1 MEGAPSYLPA
11 VLAVMVFA
19 GIFLA
24 CISLVL
30 FFRNKHRR
38 RELQEK
44 ILHSS
49 SSLGQRKGDRKQ
61 SLRDALLEMLGSLGK
76 RAGVSEKDAEG
87 YAPGRIKF
95 LRAGIRWSR
104 AVFIFLGAKLFLAIS
119 FLLVFLALR
128 ISVLEL
134 INARVTLLT
143 AAALALLGYLLP
155 DIWLALRT
163 VRRKRVLF
171 EGLPDALDLL
181 VVCVEA
187 GMGLDA
193 AITRVAQELAI
204 SNKPL
209 CDELHLY
216 TLELRA
222 GKTRDGALRNLS
234 SRIDLEDVRGLVTL
248 LIQADR
254 FGMSIAQSLRVFS
267 DSFRSQRFQRAEEL
281 AAKLPVKLVIPMIVF
296 IFPTLFIVIM
306 GPTVIRV
313 WELFF

>member
-1 MEGAPSYLPA
+1 MESALYFPA
-11 VLAVMVFA
+11 VAAALAFG
-19 GIFLA
+19 GIFLLA
-24 CISLVL
+24 VGLYV
-30 FFRNKHRR
+30 FYVNQRR
-38 RELQEK
+38 RQGLRAK
-44 ILHSS
+44 IAQASS
-49 SSLGQRKGDRKQ
+49 SSLIKRTAGKQESLGQ
-61 SLRDALLEMLGSLGK
+61 ALVGFLSSLGK
-76 RAGVSEKDAEG
+76 RGGVSEKDAEG
-87 YAPGRIKF
+87 YSPMRIKF
-95 LRAGIRWSR
+95 LRAGIRWPR
-104 AVFIFLGAKLFLAIS
+104 APFVFLGTKLFLLIC
-119 FLLVFLALR
+119 FVLVFLILR
-128 ISVLEL
+128 VSVLEL
-134 INARVTLLT
+134 VDTRTTL
-143 AAALALLGYLLP
+143 AVIVALALVGYFIP

-193 AITRVAQELAI
+193 AISRVAEELAV

-209 CDELHLY
+209 CDELELY
-216 TLELRA
+216 SLELRA
-222 GKTRDGALRNLS
+222 GKTREGALRDLS
-234 SRIDLEDVRGLVTL
+234 SRMDLEDVRGLVTL

-267 DSFRSQRFQRAEEL
+267 DSFRTQRFQRAEEL